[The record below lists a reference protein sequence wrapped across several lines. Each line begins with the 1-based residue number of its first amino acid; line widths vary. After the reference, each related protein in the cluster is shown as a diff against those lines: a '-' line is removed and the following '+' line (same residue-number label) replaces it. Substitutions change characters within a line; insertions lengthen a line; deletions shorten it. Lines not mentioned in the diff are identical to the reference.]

1 MLHAPT
7 FGIHVNPTTPPQTDR
22 PHNHFDLIC
31 SWACLPACLPSSSAH
46 KLAHAL
52 ITGKEVNLSGP
63 MSFSYIPWKS
73 SIVKINPK
81 PIRRQLSF
89 SKKCKKCW
97 QLLMLPC
104 KPSRFHEKLFKLH
117 SPGCQLQPTL
127 LQFHPARVSSN
138 GGFRGSANP
147 ESVVRLLMLEIWV
160 PCISLSPAYNP
171 TILRRIWKELPPK
184 LLSLA
189 CWGQRTHNV
198 VSILFLL
205 LFGQLPSLDNC
216 FITQTLNC
224 FIPSLGLGMLF
235 TCILHPRTGHV
246 GLLFTS
252 ISQPSACLSF
262 VIYTC
267 VYQDSSGA
275 CKNLLVCW
283 IFYRWRHLCLKPF
296 S

>member
-31 SWACLPACLPSSSAH
+31 SCACLPACLPSSSAH

-52 ITGKEVNLSGP
+52 ITGIKVNLSGP

-127 LQFHPARVSSN
+127 LQSHPARVSWVRKPRERHAPSYAWN
-138 GGFRGSANP
+138 LGTLYFTFSGLQSHNSAKDLK
-147 ESVVRLLMLEIWV
+147 RIAAKA
-160 PCISLSPAYNP
+160 SLSV
-171 TILRRIWKELPPK
+171 
-184 LLSLA
+184 A

-198 VSILFLL
+198 VSILFFL

-224 FIPSLGLGMLF
+224 FI
-235 TCILHPRTGHV
+235 
-246 GLLFTS
+246 
-252 ISQPSACLSF
+252 
-262 VIYTC
+262 
-267 VYQDSSGA
+267 
-275 CKNLLVCW
+275 LV
-283 IFYRWRHLCLKPF
+283 
-296 S
+296 